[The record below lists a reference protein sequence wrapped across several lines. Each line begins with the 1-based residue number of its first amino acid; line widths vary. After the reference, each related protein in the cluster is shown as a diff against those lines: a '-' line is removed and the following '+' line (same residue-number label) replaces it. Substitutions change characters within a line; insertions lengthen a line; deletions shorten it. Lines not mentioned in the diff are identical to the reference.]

1 MKNSKPKKH
10 YDAIVIG
17 SGGGSKLT
25 RPIASL
31 GKKVAI
37 IEKGKLGGTCLNHG
51 CIPSKMLIHSADVMT
66 QIRNAGRFEIDVNQ
80 EDIKVRFKELV
91 DRVTKEID
99 AESDSIQPLYDD
111 NPNIDFY
118 PTTARFIDNKTIEV
132 DDDYLTADNI
142 FIAAGARP
150 NIPEIPGLSETN
162 YMTYFEALRRQDQP
176 KSLIVLGAGYIA
188 TELGYFFGAL
198 GTEVTFIVRSELL
211 RPEDK
216 EIKAEFKREFEKQ
229 FKVIYGEV
237 EQFSTK
243 DGLKRCQVKT
253 HSGEIE
259 EVEATDV
266 LVATG
271 VMPNTDI
278 LEIENT
284 DIKCN
289 EDGYIQVNDQL
300 ETTVPNVWAF
310 GDIIGRNFFRHS
322 ANFEGEYLF
331 NNLYKNK
338 ESIPIHYP
346 PVPHAV
352 FTHPQVAS
360 VGKTEETL
368 KKEGIAYLKGVNK
381 YKQSAMGMALRSESG
396 LVKVLFDKST
406 EKLIGAHIVGDEASN
421 MIHMLIAFMVMGA
434 TISDI
439 KRMIYI
445 HPALPEIVRNA
456 VRNIPSK

>member
-229 FKVIYGEV
+229 FKVI
-237 EQFSTK
+237 
-243 DGLKRCQVKT
+243 
-253 HSGEIE
+253 
-259 EVEATDV
+259 
-266 LVATG
+266 
-271 VMPNTDI
+271 
-278 LEIENT
+278 
-284 DIKCN
+284 
-289 EDGYIQVNDQL
+289 
-300 ETTVPNVWAF
+300 
-310 GDIIGRNFFRHS
+310 
-322 ANFEGEYLF
+322 
-331 NNLYKNK
+331 
-338 ESIPIHYP
+338 
-346 PVPHAV
+346 
-352 FTHPQVAS
+352 
-360 VGKTEETL
+360 
-368 KKEGIAYLKGVNK
+368 
-381 YKQSAMGMALRSESG
+381 
-396 LVKVLFDKST
+396 
-406 EKLIGAHIVGDEASN
+406 
-421 MIHMLIAFMVMGA
+421 
-434 TISDI
+434 
-439 KRMIYI
+439 
-445 HPALPEIVRNA
+445 
-456 VRNIPSK
+456 